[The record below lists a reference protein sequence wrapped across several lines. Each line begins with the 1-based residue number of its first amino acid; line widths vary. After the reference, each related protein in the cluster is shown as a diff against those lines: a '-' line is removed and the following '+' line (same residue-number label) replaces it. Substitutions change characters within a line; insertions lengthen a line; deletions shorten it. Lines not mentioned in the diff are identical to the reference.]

1 MQLPTP
7 STDDVAHFQS
17 LYQAD
22 FGVALADEDALRQ
35 LLGLL
40 HLAALTFTPDEIL
53 SLRPQVRRG
62 HQPPGTVHRRP
73 DQRTPRPLP

>member
-7 STDDVAHFQS
+7 TPDDVARFQA

-53 SLRPQVRRG
+53 SLCPQVRRG
-62 HQPPGTVHRRP
+62 QQPPGTVHRRSDP
-73 DQRTPRPLP
+73 GTPHPLP